1 MCVVDLHCSSIV
13 QSFCTCA
20 PICMALAA
28 WDEGNSVYDSS
39 WESSSMWSGAE
50 FADPSGCVSRTHVAA
65 LPAIQ
70 FPAAACTP
78 HAARSYA
85 WPGTIRSPVSWRS
98 GLQVSAF
105 SNNRRSGGDHRRPC
119 GTSSHRMQCSAAG
132 ISIGRVR
139 RRQLSGSQCVCVQV
153 QARPDKIRIEWHG
166 PCRGMNERSCI
177 CISDSLIPNDYLSG
191 LDNAYYYYI
200 YYMRRQNL
208 TILFAVLA
216 APPSS

>member
-1 MCVVDLHCSSIV
+1 VCVVDLHCSSIV

-20 PICMALAA
+20 PIYMHGTASMGRRQACTTAP
-28 WDEGNSVYDSS
+28 GK
-39 WESSSMWSGAE
+39 SSSMWPGAE

-166 PCRGMNERSCI
+166 PCRGMSE
-177 CISDSLIPNDYLSG
+177 
-191 LDNAYYYYI
+191 
-200 YYMRRQNL
+200 
-208 TILFAVLA
+208 
-216 APPSS
+216 